1 MSSYIDLKFINDMS
15 ARLSQFKR
23 KGDYLYNF
31 RCPYCGDSKKN
42 KTKARAYFYRVK
54 NDMFFK
60 CHNCGEGHNLAN
72 FIKFIDPKLHDNYL
86 LERYKGSAPSTQKPK
101 LKFDFKPD
109 FEETTK
115 VSLLDELTKVSNLK
129 EGHPVLKYVKDRK
142 IPQKHFDNLYLCDKF
157 MSFVNK
163 VKPQTFPFIKQDH
176 PRLII
181 PFFDYDGKFFAFQ
194 GRAFGNEQPKYL
206 TIKLKESKRKIYGLE
221 RINLQE
227 HINIVEG
234 PIDSLFVKNCLAM
247 GGADLL
253 FDRVPVEQITYIFD
267 NEPRNKEI
275 IKRMYEVIE
284 KDYNVVI
291 WPDSIQSKDVN
302 DMIVSGM
309 SIDEVNNIIST
320 NTFAKL
326 EALTKLTSY
335 KKC

>member
-1 MSSYIDLKFINDMS
+1 
-15 ARLSQFKR
+15 
-23 KGDYLYNF
+23 
-31 RCPYCGDSKKN
+31 
-42 KTKARAYFYRVK
+42 
-54 NDMFFK
+54 
-60 CHNCGEGHNLAN
+60 
-72 FIKFIDPKLHDNYL
+72 
-86 LERYKGSAPSTQKPK
+86 
-101 LKFDFKPD
+101 
-109 FEETTK
+109 
-115 VSLLDELTKVSNLK
+115 
-129 EGHPVLKYVKDRK
+129 
-142 IPQKHFDNLYLCDKF
+142 
-157 MSFVNK
+157 
-163 VKPQTFPFIKQDH
+163 
-176 PRLII
+176 
-181 PFFDYDGKFFAFQ
+181 
-194 GRAFGNEQPKYL
+194 
-206 TIKLKESKRKIYGLE
+206 
-221 RINLQE
+221 
-227 HINIVEG
+227 
-234 PIDSLFVKNCLAM
+234 M